1 MPELL
6 ADEPLLLDALREG
19 DSAGGADLAV
29 AAAAAVAASPGGG
42 PGGAVAG
49 RAQLARA
56 AASAGGQLSKL
67 LYLTEHL
74 LALLYTHL
82 RLCLPAP
89 ALGAASP
96 DKGLLAVAANG
107 GGVEGGPGLQ
117 ALGSERV
124 SRECSVVLLP
134 PCFFVRDGS
143 RHWLGRPSRPDAHC
157 GLHSCVLCT
166 WRPLSATMGPLL
178 PADQS
183 DGLNMMACM
192 PSSACITRAS
202 QQTVLCLPYNLLIL

>member
-42 PGGAVAG
+42 PGGAITG
-49 RAQLARA
+49 CAQLARA

-134 PCFFVRDGS
+134 PSSDMTAATGWGDS
-143 RHWLGRPSRPDAHC
+143 SKAGRSLCSAH
-157 GLHSCVLCT
+157 GALF
-166 WRPLSATMGPLL
+166 LL
-178 PADQS
+178 PCAR
-183 DGLNMMACM
+183 C
-192 PSSACITRAS
+192 
-202 QQTVLCLPYNLLIL
+202 CLPTGLIACVQLRLHHEG